1 MSDTLIW
8 IILLVALA
16 AVVVMIVAQRRTRA
30 LHEKFG
36 PEYDRTV
43 KSMKDRGKAEAD
55 LNKRIERVEELR
67 IQPLS
72 AADRSRFEQS
82 WQADQARFVDDPRA
96 AVKEADRLVTELM
109 QARGYP
115 MADFGQRASDVSVNH
130 PQVVSDYRAAHDIAE
145 RDVKGQANTE
155 ELRKAMVHYRALFR
169 ELLATETPAG
179 EAERTIT
186 TRDRMLADS
195 PPPEDSE
202 RIIPDRP
209 QRSIVGD
216 RIIPDE
222 TDRSIIGDW
231 IVPDRD
237 ARPDTR

>member
-1 MSDTLIW
+1 MSTTLIA
-8 IILLVALA
+8 ILVLVALA
-16 AVVVMIVAQRRTRA
+16 AVGVMIIAQRRTRD
-30 LHEKFG
+30 LSEKFG

-43 KSMKDRGKAEAD
+43 KSMRDRGKAEAD
-55 LNKRIERVEELR
+55 LNTRIERVEELR

-96 AVKEADRLVTELM
+96 AVKEADRLVTDLM
-109 QARGYP
+109 QTRGYP

-145 RDVKGQANTE
+145 RDAKGQANTE

-169 ELLATETPAG
+169 ELLVAETPA
-179 EAERTIT
+179 ADSERPIT
-186 TRDRMLADS
+186 TRDRVLADS
-195 PPPEDSE
+195 PERPDDAE

-216 RIIPDE
+216 RIIPDRE
-222 TDRSIIGDW
+222 
-231 IVPDRD
+231 D
-237 ARPDTR
+237 ARPNAR

>member
-1 MSDTLIW
+1 MSPTLIW

-16 AVVVMIVAQRRTRA
+16 AVVVMIIAQRRTRT

-36 PEYDRTV
+36 SEYDRTV

-96 AVKEADRLVTELM
+96 AVREADRLVTELM

-115 MADFGQRASDVSVNH
+115 MADFEIGRAH
-130 PQVVSDYRAAHDIAE
+130 A
-145 RDVKGQANTE
+145 
-155 ELRKAMVHYRALFR
+155 
-169 ELLATETPAG
+169 
-179 EAERTIT
+179 
-186 TRDRMLADS
+186 
-195 PPPEDSE
+195 
-202 RIIPDRP
+202 
-209 QRSIVGD
+209 
-216 RIIPDE
+216 
-222 TDRSIIGDW
+222 
-231 IVPDRD
+231 
-237 ARPDTR
+237 

>member
-1 MSDTLIW
+1 MSPTLIW

-16 AVVVMIVAQRRTRA
+16 AVVLMIVAQRRTRA

-82 WQADQARFVDDPRA
+82 WQTDQARFVDDPRA
-96 AVKEADRLVTELM
+96 AVREADHLVTELM

-145 RDVKGQANTE
+145 RDAKGQANTE

-169 ELLATETPAG
+169 ELLITDAPTG
-179 EAERTIT
+179 ESERPIT
-186 TRDRMLADS
+186 SRDRVLADS
-195 PPPEDSE
+195 PEPPDDSE
-202 RIIPDRP
+202 RIIPDQP

-216 RIIPDE
+216 RIIPDRE
-222 TDRSIIGDW
+222 
-231 IVPDRD
+231 D
-237 ARPDTR
+237 ARPDAR

>member
-1 MSDTLIW
+1 MSPTLIW
-8 IILLVALA
+8 ILLLVALA
-16 AVVVMIVAQRRTRA
+16 AVVLIIVAQRRTRT

-36 PEYDRTV
+36 PEYDRTL

-67 IQPLS
+67 IIPLS

-82 WQADQARFVDDPRA
+82 WQADQARFVDDPRS
-96 AVKEADRLVTELM
+96 AVKEADRLVSELM
-109 QARGYP
+109 QVRGYP

-145 RDVKGQANTE
+145 RDAKGQANTE

-169 ELLATETPAG
+169 ELLVTDTPTG
-179 EAERTIT
+179 EAERPIT
-186 TRDRMLADS
+186 TRDRVRADS
-195 PPPEDSE
+195 PEPRDDSE
-202 RIIPDRP
+202 RIIADRP

-216 RIIPDE
+216 RIIPDR
-222 TDRSIIGDW
+222 D
-231 IVPDRD
+231 D
-237 ARPDTR
+237 ARPDAR